1 MNFAISAEPPSINR
15 IMPVITP
22 NNFLLTS
29 RGRVVYGLMT
39 IEKYNDSINEYIS
52 DEFRQFLYGR
62 KMNYNE
68 SDIEKVIFSLFFI
81 LRVEIVNFYKLNLII
96 GNEFKFLKLKNK
108 SCSTPSV
115 IKLAPTA
122 VIDIRT

>member
-1 MNFAISAEPPSINR
+1 MNFPISAEPPSINR

-68 SDIEKVIFSLFFI
+68 SDIEKVIFH
-81 LRVEIVNFYKLNLII
+81 
-96 GNEFKFLKLKNK
+96 FLYAKG
-108 SCSTPSV
+108 
-115 IKLAPTA
+115 
-122 VIDIRT
+122 